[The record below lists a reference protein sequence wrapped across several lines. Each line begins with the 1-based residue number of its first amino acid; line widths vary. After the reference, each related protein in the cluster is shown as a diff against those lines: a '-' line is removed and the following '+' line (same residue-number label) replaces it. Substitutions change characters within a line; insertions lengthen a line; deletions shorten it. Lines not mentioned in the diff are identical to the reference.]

1 MKERLS
7 TDEQDF
13 LLKTLKSRF
22 IENMHR
28 HPNLSWDEVEES
40 ILKQPEKLWSLY
52 EMERTGGEPDVVGGT
67 IVFMDVVKESPKERR
82 SLCYDKAALESR
94 KKNPPKGDAQTLA
107 SDMGIQI
114 LTETDY
120 RELQNYEEV
129 DLKTS
134 TWVETPAD
142 IRQLGGAIFCDRRY
156 NKVFMYHNSAESYY
170 ASRGFR
176 GKVVF

>member
-1 MKERLS
+1 MKDKLS
-7 TDEQDF
+7 TDEQS
-13 LLKTLKSRF
+13 LLLETLKSRF

-28 HPNLSWDEVEES
+28 HPYLNWDEVEES

-52 EMERTGGEPDVVGGT
+52 EIERTGGEPDVVGNT
-67 IVFMDVVKESPKERR
+67 VVFMDVVKESPKARR

-176 GKVVF
+176 GKIVF

>member
-7 TDEQDF
+7 TDEQDI

-67 IVFMDVVKESPKERR
+67 VVFMDVVKESPKARR

>member
-1 MKERLS
+1 MVESLNQLDS
-7 TDEQDF
+7 VFHQTF
-13 LLKTLKSRF
+13 NLK
-22 IENMHR
+22 
-28 HPNLSWDEVEES
+28 
-40 ILKQPEKLWSLY
+40 
-52 EMERTGGEPDVVGGT
+52 
-67 IVFMDVVKESPKERR
+67 
-82 SLCYDKAALESR
+82 
-94 KKNPPKGDAQTLA
+94 
-107 SDMGIQI
+107 
-114 LTETDY
+114 
-120 RELQNYEEV
+120 EV